1 MKANQI
7 KIIEKQV
14 AKFRSDYG
22 LVSADAIYLKSFL
35 IRLNVLTIFRPLS
48 EKFSGMSLK
57 DSSSHCFML
66 INSNHPKGRQHFTIA
81 HELYHLF
88 VELNPKPHKCITGDG
103 KKDQSEQ
110 NADMF
115 ASIFLMPEEGIY
127 KMLSDEEISKHE
139 VKLSSIIRLE
149 HYFSVSRAALLN
161 RLCDLSLIDKSTKDT
176 LSKFYVIKTA
186 EEYGYDTA
194 LYKPGNE
201 NLCIGDFG
209 EKAHTLFEMEKIS
222 EGHYIELLNK
232 LSYK

>member
-1 MKANQI
+1 M
-7 KIIEKQV
+7 
-14 AKFRSDYG
+14 
-22 LVSADAIYLKSFL
+22 
-35 IRLNVLTIFRPLS
+35 
-48 EKFSGMSLK
+48 
-57 DSSSHCFML
+57 
-66 INSNHPKGRQHFTIA
+66 
-81 HELYHLF
+81 YHLF
-88 VELNPKPHKCITGDG
+88 VELNPKPHKCITEDG
-103 KKDQSEQ
+103 KKDQAEQ